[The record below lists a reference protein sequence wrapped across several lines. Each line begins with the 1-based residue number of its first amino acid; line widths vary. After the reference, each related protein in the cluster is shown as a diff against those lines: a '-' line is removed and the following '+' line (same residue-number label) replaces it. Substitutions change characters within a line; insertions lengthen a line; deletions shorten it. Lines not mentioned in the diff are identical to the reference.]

1 MKNLLMK
8 YMEER
13 FRGEALPL
21 TPQKTGPLPVVTIS
35 RETGCSGTTVA
46 VKLVQRLNQLQAWKK
61 DKKEWKVIN
70 KEVIELAAR
79 ELELQPSMLE
89 PVFKGEKKTLLDE
102 MVLSMSSKYYKSDRQ
117 IKKTITDVIR
127 FYAGQGNVVIV
138 GRAGVVIAHD
148 YPGALHI
155 KLQAPVVWRTE
166 VISSK
171 NGISPAEALKYIQET
186 DKGREKLLSDFRKG
200 ASDLELF
207 DAVINCRSFSAD
219 EIAEVICKLMETKN
233 LIRGEK

>member
-13 FRGEALPL
+13 YRGEALPMA
-21 TPQKTGPLPVVTIS
+21 PPKSGPLPVVTIS

-46 VKLVQRLNQLQAWKK
+46 VKLVQRLNQVQPGQK

-79 ELELQPSMLE
+79 ELELHPSILE
-89 PVFKGEKKTLLDE
+89 PVFRGEKKSVLDE

-127 FYAGQGNVVIV
+127 FYASQGNVVIV
-138 GRAGVVIAHD
+138 GRAGVVIARD
-148 YPGALHI
+148 YPRAVHI
-155 KLQAPVVWRTE
+155 KLQAPVEWRRD
-166 VISSK
+166 VISK
-171 NGISPAEALKYIQET
+171 KQGISSAEAMKYVQET
-186 DKGREKLLSDFRKG
+186 DKDREKLLADFKIKSSDPTY
-200 ASDLELF
+200 F
-207 DAVINCRSFSAD
+207 DAVINCKSFTID
-219 EIAEVICKLMETKN
+219 ELVEVIYKLMEVKK
-233 LIRGEK
+233 LI